1 MRWSLA
7 AAIIFLLSQLI
18 ALPTLAGARKT
29 SRTTAPAPV
38 SDPLDRVAL
47 AVDGAESS
55 HGDDAAMWRPD
66 PSGPQG
72 PMQVSEAA
80 ANDVGGGD
88 RFDTVQNRQI
98 GRAYLALLHR
108 RYGDWPDAIAA
119 YNWGIGNLE
128 AWVKAGRPVDSS
140 AAAEVASYLARV
152 LHESGVCAGAEPAPA
167 RQSTTKASDCAAL
180 VNWRDSG
187 GRPMLTTGATKLF
200 YSRLDNA
207 MALAVR
213 NARMQ

>member
-1 MRWSLA
+1 MRWSFA
-7 AAIIFLLSQLI
+7 AAVILSLSQLI
-18 ALPTLAGARKT
+18 ALPALAGSRKT
-29 SRTTAPAPV
+29 PRAVAPAPV
-38 SDPLDRVAL
+38 SDPLDRVAS

-55 HGDDAAMWRPD
+55 HGADVAMWRPD

-80 ANDVGGGD
+80 ASDVGGGD

-140 AAAEVASYLARV
+140 ASEVASYLARV
-152 LHESGVCAGAEPAPA
+152 LRESGVCAGDATPPV
-167 RQSTTKASDCAAL
+167 RQAATKPSDCAAL
-180 VNWRDSG
+180 VNWQDSG
-187 GRPMLTTGATKLF
+187 GRPILTTGATRQF
-200 YSRLDNA
+200 YRRLDNA

-213 NARMQ
+213 NARMR